1 MVMVK
6 VLFVNSP
13 PAGRV
18 VESGVSGD
26 TSHNIKDQ
34 AKAAF
39 SHVIKDVGADVIASQ
54 ALALAKEMEPAFRAC
69 AQALRKIQ
77 VTEISIGCAI
87 TVEAGVVIA
96 GVGAEAS
103 VEITFD
109 VREFDAPAG

>member
-1 MVMVK
+1 MVK
-6 VLFVNSP
+6 VLFVNPP

-18 VESGVSGD
+18 VEFGASGD
-26 TSHNIKDQ
+26 TSHNVGDR
-34 AKAAF
+34 AKAAL

-69 AQALRKIQ
+69 AQALVKIQ

-103 VEITFD
+103 VEITFNVRDFD
-109 VREFDAPAG
+109 VPAA